1 MRHVSRSGCTSSAL
15 TLHGTGSKPK
25 NKVLQLKASAISAT
39 QGAQTTSSGEMLT
52 AGPQLPISTSHH
64 QSQTVMKIKKPN

>member
-1 MRHVSRSGCTSSAL
+1 MEEPQLRHVSRSGGTSSAV

-39 QGAQTTSSGEMLT
+39 QGAQTTSSGDMLT
-52 AGPQLPISTSHH
+52 GGPHLPIS
-64 QSQTVMKIKKPN
+64 QS